1 MPKQVTYSG
10 MIWLLAAQLL
20 VMLPFAFYL
29 PLWLIPVLGL
39 SAWWRLRV
47 LEGKVAQ
54 PSHTAKLLVMVLGV
68 LGLIGSGLKF
78 PSLDAMAAL
87 LLLGFAF
94 KALEV
99 VYRRDA
105 LVVIFVGYFLVAL
118 QFLYAQNM
126 GAALYGVL
134 CLTVLTAALIGV
146 QFPTAE
152 WTAAQNVR
160 QNLRLAVFMLLQCLP
175 LMVLLFVFAPRFQ
188 PLWTLPLATGQGK
201 TGISDRM
208 APGDIESLSQSD
220 ELAFRVTF
228 KGARPPQN
236 QLYWRGLVLNHFDG
250 KTWQQFAKS
259 YETWELKNQLTRLY
273 TFNRDQLQVKGM
285 PVEYEVV
292 YERTGQPWLFTLTPA
307 VQVQGD
313 VIFGADYRIMAH
325 QDLQAPLLLQVT
337 SYPDAI
343 RDTQLSPAMRQ
354 LALQLPAQGDARTRA
369 LAQQLRQQAGSEQAY
384 LDAVLQRFR
393 QQQFAYTL
401 RPPNMGETDTI
412 DAFLFDAQRGFCAHY
427 AGSFVYLMRAA
438 GIPARVVIGYQ
449 GGAWNDKAQY
459 LSVHQY
465 DAHAWA
471 EVWLAGKGWV
481 QIDPTSAIAPERAE
495 QGLEAAVKSEGTFL
509 ANQRFSTRHVAWLN
523 AVKQQLDTVQ
533 YGWQR
538 WVLGY
543 DSAMQRDFFTRLL
556 GQFSAQ
562 RMVLLVG
569 GLFVLI
575 ALFWVLS
582 LGLARRREREAV
594 EHQLYRQFC
603 ATLAKHGV
611 TRAQGQAPSM
621 FARQAVQALPK
632 QAEVIQTFTR
642 VYESLCYDPEADST
656 LAIRQLRGLLKRL

>member
-1 MPKQVTYSG
+1 MPKQVTHSG

-20 VMLPFAFYL
+20 VMLPFALDL

-47 LEGKVAQ
+47 LAGKVAQ
-54 PSHTAKLLVMVLGV
+54 PSQASKLLIMALGIG
-68 LGLIGSGLKF
+68 GLLVSGLQF

-94 KALEV
+94 KAVEV
-99 VYRRDA
+99 TQRRDA
-105 LVVIFVGYFLVAL
+105 LVVIFVGFFLVAL
-118 QFLYAQNM
+118 HFLYAQNM
-126 GAALYGVL
+126 GAALCGVL

-175 LMVLLFVFAPRFQ
+175 LMVLLFIFAPRFQ
-188 PLWTLPLATGQGK
+188 PLWTLPLATGQSK
-201 TGISDRM
+201 TGISDHM

-228 KGARPPQN
+228 KGVRPPQN
-236 QLYWRGLVLNHFDG
+236 QLYWRGLVLNYFDG
-250 KTWQQFAKS
+250 KTWQQFAQS
-259 YETWELKNQLTRLY
+259 YETWELKNQLTHLY
-273 TFNRDQLQVKGM
+273 AFNRDQLQIKGL
-285 PVEYEVV
+285 PLEYEAV
-292 YERTGQPWLFTLTPA
+292 YEKTGQPWLFTLTPP
-307 VQVQGD
+307 VQAQGD
-313 VIFGADYRIMAH
+313 VIFGADYRLMAN
-325 QDLQAPLLLQVT
+325 QDLQAPLLLKVV

-354 LALQLPAQGDARTRA
+354 LALQLPVEGDARSRT
-369 LAQQLRQQAGSEQAY
+369 LAQQLRQQATSESAY
-384 LDAVLQRFR
+384 VDAVLQRFR

-401 RPPNMGETDTI
+401 RPPNMGDSNTI
-412 DAFLFDAQRGFCAHY
+412 DAFLFDQQRGFCAHY

-449 GGAWNDKAQY
+449 GGEWNDKGQY

-481 QIDPTSAIAPERAE
+481 QIDPTLAIAPERAE
-495 QGLEAAVKSEGTFL
+495 QGLEAAVKTEGTFL
-509 ANQRFSTRHVAWLN
+509 ANQRFSTRNVAWLN
-523 AVKQQLDTVQ
+523 KVQQQFDTVQ

-543 DSAMQRDFFTRLL
+543 DSDMQRDFFARLL
-556 GQFSAQ
+556 GQFSLV
-562 RMVLLVG
+562 RLVLLVG
-569 GLFVLI
+569 GLFALI
-575 ALFWVLS
+575 ALFWALS
-582 LGLARRREREAV
+582 LGLARRREREAL
-594 EHQLYRQFC
+594 EHQLYRRFC
-603 ATLAKHGV
+603 AILAKRGV
-611 TRAQGQAPSM
+611 TRAQGQVPSV
-621 FARQAVQALPK
+621 FAQQAAAALPK

-642 VYESLCYDPEADST
+642 VYEGLCYDPEANHT
-656 LAIRQLRGLLKRL
+656 MAIRQLRGLLKQL